1 MCYCLSSSVH
11 EVCEEEFDLSKEDV
25 DSIISLCEEQI
36 FEADLFELRGE
47 IWSSMMGIEA
57 EIESLNESKINKIK
71 RDNEKVWEK
80 LDDLLTN
87 LKLFQ
92 YREEKYR
99 FVSNLFDQELELGKI
114 IAEIDGSI
122 YTVGTDHDPLI
133 LKKNSS
139 KNDLLEE
146 LLKNITNK

>member
-1 MCYCLSSSVH
+1 M
-11 EVCEEEFDLSKEDV
+11 
-25 DSIISLCEEQI
+25 
-36 FEADLFELRGE
+36 EA
-47 IWSSMMGIEA
+47 EA

-114 IAEIDGSI
+114 IAEIDVFMS
-122 YTVGTDHDPLI
+122 VGTDHDPLNVEKTI
-133 LKKNSS
+133 HQRV
-139 KNDLLEE
+139 
-146 LLKNITNK
+146 